1 MGYKIFM
8 VVCNLLIP
16 LCMFGFGIVFEKHPP
31 RSINMAY
38 GYRTTRSMKS
48 EETWAFAH
56 AYCGSVWRRAGLVMG
71 IVSAA
76 ACIAVFLLG
85 EDAISVISIVLIT
98 LQIILL
104 IGSLYPVEKALEA
117 NFDER
122 GVRRK

>member
-1 MGYKIFM
+1 MGYWIFM
-8 VVCNLLIP
+8 TLCNLLIP

-31 RSINMAY
+31 KGINGVY

-56 AYCGSVWRRAGLVMG
+56 AYCGRLWKRVGPVIGVISV
-71 IVSAA
+71 A
-76 ACIAVFLLG
+76 ACTVAFPSG
-85 EDAISVISIVLIT
+85 ENAIGVISVILIM
-98 LQIILL
+98 LQLILL
-104 IGSLYPVEKALEA
+104 IGSLYPVEKALKE